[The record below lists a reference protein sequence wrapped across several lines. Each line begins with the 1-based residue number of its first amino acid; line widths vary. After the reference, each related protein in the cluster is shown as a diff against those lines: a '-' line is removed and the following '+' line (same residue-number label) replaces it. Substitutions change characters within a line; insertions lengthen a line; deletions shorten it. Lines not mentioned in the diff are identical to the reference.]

1 MTLVMG
7 STSGFNL
14 GSGKSPLAIPPAC
27 LKPFKPSY
35 CQVEKTKPQIALSSW
50 APLITALNIKIG
62 YNIKNG
68 LPSSLFH
75 MFVMLSAKP
84 MDCELDFE
92 NSNQSQRVLL
102 AL

>member
-27 LKPFKPSY
+27 LKPFKPY
-35 CQVEKTKPQIALSSW
+35 DCQVEKTKPQIALSTLVNSVEYQNW
-50 APLITALNIKIG
+50 LQYQK
-62 YNIKNG
+62 KG